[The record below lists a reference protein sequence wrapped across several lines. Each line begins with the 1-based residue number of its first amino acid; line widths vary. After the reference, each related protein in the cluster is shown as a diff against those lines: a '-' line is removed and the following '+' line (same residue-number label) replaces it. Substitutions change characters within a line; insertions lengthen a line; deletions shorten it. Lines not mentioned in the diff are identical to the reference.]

1 MTESG
6 RGDGSERSWWEKPD
20 ADERGTTPAGD
31 ADAHDPYRTSAPGES
46 FGGSAPTEATPV
58 QGAPAEGQHHHQYPQ
73 SQPGYQQ
80 AYGAQLPGGGA
91 PTEYRGPQLGQGE
104 FGGSP
109 QQQGYGQQGY
119 EQPQQGYGQ
128 PQQGYGQQG
137 YGQSGYG
144 QPQQGYGQ
152 SGYGQEGYGPQ
163 GPPVAGSAQAVL
175 WTGVGSL
182 VLFWTFLGW
191 IPAIVALVLARG
203 AKRPVALLGLLV
215 ALLPVALLLGGA
227 KRSVAASE
235 GRVRGL
241 GFITAG
247 KVCAWVTL
255 ALTLL
260 FVLGGIGLAVL
271 STRGM
276 FDTGSTFDTDS
287 VATVFSS
294 TSVSSSR

>member
-119 EQPQQGYGQ
+119 
-128 PQQGYGQQG
+128 
-137 YGQSGYG
+137 GQSGYG

-152 SGYGQEGYGPQ
+152 SGYGQQGYGQQ

-191 IPAIVALVLARG
+191 IPAIVALVLAR
-203 AKRPVALLGLLV
+203 
-215 ALLPVALLLGGA
+215 GA

-294 TSVSSSR
+294 TMVFSSTSVSSSR